1 MKEYTIVY
9 NVELTYIERADY
21 TPTDASE
28 PEETERMLK
37 EATGADDV
45 HIKGGVK
52 VFEREL

>member
-1 MKEYTIVY
+1 MKEYTIIY

>member
-1 MKEYTIVY
+1 MKEYTIIY

-28 PEETERMLK
+28 PEETEKMLK

-45 HIKGGVK
+45 HIKGNVK
-52 VFEREL
+52 VFEREV